1 MYYLRLGFYNAKTGP
16 MEQDEH
22 WALMVRK
29 DSEPKKFD
37 PSRAREDYVYEGW
50 QNTLM
55 FSRRF
60 SVLQIFINY
69 WTFNI
74 KNRTL

>member
-1 MYYLRLGFYNAKTGP
+1 
-16 MEQDEH
+16 MERDEH

-29 DSEPKKFD
+29 DSQPKTFD

-60 SVLQIFINY
+60 SILQKYINLY
-69 WTFNI
+69 FFNN
-74 KNRTL
+74 KSLFSNYFHLLRFYAL

>member
-1 MYYLRLGFYNAKTGP
+1 MYYLLLGFYNAKTGP

-29 DSEPKKFD
+29 DSAPKKFD

-55 FSRRF
+55 FSRRLII
-60 SVLQIFINY
+60 LQKFINI
-69 WTFNI
+69 WIFNI
-74 KNRTL
+74 KITTL